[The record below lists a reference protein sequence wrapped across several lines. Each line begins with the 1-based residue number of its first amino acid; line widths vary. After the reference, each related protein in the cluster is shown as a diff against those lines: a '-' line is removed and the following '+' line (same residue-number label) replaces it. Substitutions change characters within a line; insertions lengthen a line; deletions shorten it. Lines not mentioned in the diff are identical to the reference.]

1 MKNMNTTNTNTPD
14 LLTQLLQA
22 DHAQFKHLLA
32 LLSGDSAADC
42 LEVLAKVAAHHA
54 TKHSI
59 AALQD
64 DTPEAEQRAARST
77 RLALRLDERLH
88 RHQKVALEQ
97 KRIQREHAEATARAG
112 ILAKLPR
119 PSDMVTEILNEI
131 EAGKPAPSGLAVC
144 APKKSQL
151 TNAEEDSILAMLQ
164 NLPGTTPTAP
174 IHLQKAM

>member
-1 MKNMNTTNTNTPD
+1 MNTPD

-32 LLSGDSAADC
+32 LFTNDSSAADC
-42 LEVLAKVAAHHA
+42 LELLAKIAAHHA
-54 TKHSI
+54 TKHSL

-64 DTPEAEQRAARST
+64 DSPEAELRAARWT

-131 EAGKPAPSGLAVC
+131 QAGKPAPSGLAVC

-151 TNAEEDSILAMLQ
+151 TDAETDNIMALLQ
-164 NLPGTTPTAP
+164 IMPTKTPNKP
-174 IHLQKAM
+174 VQLQKAM

>member
-1 MKNMNTTNTNTPD
+1 MNTPD
-14 LLTQLLQA
+14 LLTQLLQV
-22 DHAQFKHLLA
+22 DHTQFKHLLT
-32 LLSGDSAADC
+32 LLNASSTDC

-64 DTPEAEQRAARST
+64 DSPEAEQRAARWT

-97 KRIQREHAEATARAG
+97 NRIQREHAEATARAG

-131 EAGKPAPSGLAVC
+131 QAGKPAPSGLAVC

-151 TNAEEDSILAMLQ
+151 TNAEEDNILALLQ
-164 NLPGTTPTAP
+164 TMPAKTPKKP
-174 IHLQKAM
+174 VQLQKVM